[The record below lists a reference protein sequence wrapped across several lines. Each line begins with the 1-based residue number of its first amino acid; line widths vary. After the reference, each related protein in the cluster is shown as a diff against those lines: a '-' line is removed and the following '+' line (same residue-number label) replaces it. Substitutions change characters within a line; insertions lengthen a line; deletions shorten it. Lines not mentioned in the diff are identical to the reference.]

1 MCNCVTKQS
10 PADSEQI
17 GSTTLCQFGNRWRP
31 GCALMRSP
39 TGRHMRLAWF
49 MINWL
54 INHELKQS
62 TAFYD
67 MPTGSVEEWAEVRRG
82 TLVKQFSFGSNSVR
96 VRSRQRRMKGRSELD
111 RTWDFDS
118 VAALL
123 ESEIQEN
130 GRVP

>member
-1 MCNCVTKQS
+1 
-10 PADSEQI
+10 
-17 GSTTLCQFGNRWRP
+17 
-31 GCALMRSP
+31 
-39 TGRHMRLAWF
+39 
-49 MINWL
+49 
-54 INHELKQS
+54 
-62 TAFYD
+62 
-67 MPTGSVEEWAEVRRG
+67 
-82 TLVKQFSFGSNSVR
+82 VKQFSFGSNSVR